1 MPNRLAASA
10 EPANEGAVL
19 RQMSTKAWMA
29 LEVTGV
35 DTLGAAVVQLARTNR
50 LDKASVRNKV
60 LDMKRDPSIG
70 NSECRRGVSGA
81 GTRLRMVN

>member
-10 EPANEGAVL
+10 EPANEGAVF
-19 RQMSTKAWMA
+19 RQMSTKASMA
-29 LEVTGV
+29 LDVTGV
-35 DTLGAAVVQLARTNR
+35 DTLGVAVVQLASTNR

-70 NSECRRGVSGA
+70 NSECRRGLSGA
-81 GTRLRMVN
+81 RTERL